1 MSRVIKFRAWEDF
14 NNKMYKCMVGNTDKM
29 DDDWI
34 CPLVWV
40 EERKEWLHSDTCIVM
55 QYTGYKDC
63 EGKEIY
69 EGDILERENCWR
81 ARVEFD
87 NGSFMIRIDR
97 VRYNNRV
104 CNVPIGDFGVFEWR
118 VIGNIYENKEL
129 LEE

>member
-1 MSRVIKFRAWEDF
+1 
-14 NNKMYKCMVGNTDKM
+14 
-29 DDDWI
+29 
-34 CPLVWV
+34 
-40 EERKEWLHSDTCIVM
+40 M